1 MPTIDT
7 ETFQFIALVLLGV
20 IALTG
25 LIALLQLGGLRKALK
40 GLSPGTA
47 PASAEGAAAEQPDA
61 ADAGPASNETMTDA
75 AGYSSGIQP
84 LGGADLLDEAA
95 AEARGDAQAA
105 EVARAQQA
113 YQAEQERHAE
123 QAEAERQAQQAGSV
137 AEEPQEQ
144 PFERDGRW
152 WFRRGD
158 ELLVYEERT
167 GQWVAAPPAGT
178 GVAAAAAEQAP
189 EEQAPVE
196 ETHQPQAEETQSE
209 GAHQFPEEPGPFW
222 KCPTCGA
229 VNGSTATSCRMCFT
243 QRPPGVSEQGSRNEG
258 WGLGVRSFGRCS
270 AQEPRD
276 EGKLQIAPQHG
287 CDEKGQP

>member
-1 MPTIDT
+1 MPIIDT

-25 LIALLQLGGLRKALK
+25 LIALLRLGGLRKALK

-47 PASAEGAAAEQPDA
+47 PASTGEEDAEQPEA
-61 ADAGPASNETMTDA
+61 ADAGPASNEA
-75 AGYSSGIQP
+75 
-84 LGGADLLDEAA
+84 LGDT
-95 AEARGDAQAA
+95 QAA
-105 EVARAQQA
+105 DVARAHQA
-113 YQAEQERHAE
+113 YQAEQEHQAL
-123 QAEAERQAQQAGSV
+123 QAEAERQAQQAEQAGGSI

-178 GVAAAAAEQAP
+178 RVAAGAGEQAH
-189 EEQAPVE
+189 EERAPAE
-196 ETHQPQAEETQSE
+196 EAQQPQTDQTQTE
-209 GAHQFPEEPGPFW
+209 GVSQFPEEPGPFW

-243 QRPPGVSEQGSRNEG
+243 QRPPGV
-258 WGLGVRSFGRCS
+258 
-270 AQEPRD
+270 
-276 EGKLQIAPQHG
+276 
-287 CDEKGQP
+287 

>member
-20 IALTG
+20 IAFTG
-25 LIALLQLGGLRKALK
+25 LIALLQLGGLRKALR

-47 PASAEGAAAEQPDA
+47 PASTDEAAAEQPEA
-61 ADAGPASNETMTDA
+61 ADAEPASDEALGDD

-113 YQAEQERHAE
+113 YQAEQERQVL

-167 GQWVAAPPAGT
+167 GQWVAAPPAQTAGT
-178 GVAAAAAEQAP
+178 GVATEAAEQAP
-189 EEQAPVE
+189 EERAPVE
-196 ETHQPQAEETQSE
+196 ETHQPQADQTQSE

-243 QRPPGVSEQGSRNEG
+243 QRPTGV
-258 WGLGVRSFGRCS
+258 
-270 AQEPRD
+270 
-276 EGKLQIAPQHG
+276 
-287 CDEKGQP
+287 

>member
-20 IALTG
+20 IALAG
-25 LIALLQLGGLRKALK
+25 LIGLLQLGGLRKALK
-40 GLSPGTA
+40 DLARGTA
-47 PASAEGAAAEQPDA
+47 PTSRGEAAAEQPEA
-61 ADAGPASNETMTDA
+61 ADAGEASSEALGDA

-105 EVARAQQA
+105 EAARAQQA
-113 YQAEQERHAE
+113 YQAEQERQALG
-123 QAEAERQAQQAGSV
+123 AEAERQAQQAGSA

-167 GQWVAAPPAGT
+167 GQWVAAPPAQAT
-178 GVAAAAAEQAP
+178 EPQPAADLSSEQP
-189 EEQAPVE
+189 QEEQAHTE
-196 ETHQPQAEETQSE
+196 AHTEAQTE
-209 GAHQFPEEPGPFW
+209 GAREFPEEPGPFW

-243 QRPPGVSEQGSRNEG
+243 QRPSGV
-258 WGLGVRSFGRCS
+258 
-270 AQEPRD
+270 
-276 EGKLQIAPQHG
+276 
-287 CDEKGQP
+287 

>member
-7 ETFQFIALVLLGV
+7 ETFQFVALVLLGV
-20 IALTG
+20 ITLMG
-25 LIALLQLGGLRKALK
+25 LIGLLKLGGLRKALK
-40 GLSPGTA
+40 KLSSGTA
-47 PASAEGAAAEQPDA
+47 PASTGELEAEQPEA
-61 ADAGPASNETMTDA
+61 ADTGQASSEALGGA
-75 AGYSSGIQP
+75 AGYSAGIQP

-105 EVARAQQA
+105 EAARAQQA
-113 YQAEQERHAE
+113 YQAEQGRQAQ
-123 QAEAERQAQQAGSV
+123 QAEAERQAQQARQAAGSA

-167 GQWVAAPPAGT
+167 GQWAAAPPAGT
-178 GVAAAAAEQAP
+178 GVAAGAAEQAP
-189 EEQAPVE
+189 EERAPVE
-196 ETHQPQAEETQSE
+196 ETHQPQADQTQTE
-209 GAHQFPEEPGPFW
+209 GASQFPEEPGPFW

-243 QRPPGVSEQGSRNEG
+243 QRPQGV
-258 WGLGVRSFGRCS
+258 
-270 AQEPRD
+270 
-276 EGKLQIAPQHG
+276 
-287 CDEKGQP
+287 

>member
-20 IALTG
+20 IAFTG
-25 LIALLQLGGLRKALK
+25 LIALLQLGGLRKALR

-47 PASAEGAAAEQPDA
+47 PASTDEAAAEQPEA
-61 ADAGPASNETMTDA
+61 ADAEPASDEALGDD

-95 AEARGDAQAA
+95 AEAKDAQAA
-105 EVARAQQA
+105 EAARAQQA
-113 YQAEQERHAE
+113 YQAEQERQAL
-123 QAEAERQAQQAGSV
+123 QAEAERQAQQAGGA

-158 ELLVYEERT
+158 ELLVYEEQT
-167 GQWVAAPPAGT
+167 GQWVAAPPAQPEGT
-178 GVAAAAAEQAP
+178 GVAAEAAEQTH
-189 EEQAPVE
+189 EGRAPVE
-196 ETHQPQAEETQSE
+196 ETQTEETRR
-209 GAHQFPEEPGPFW
+209 FPEEPGPFW

-229 VNGSTATSCRMCFT
+229 VNGSIATSCRMCFT
-243 QRPPGVSEQGSRNEG
+243 QRPEGV
-258 WGLGVRSFGRCS
+258 
-270 AQEPRD
+270 
-276 EGKLQIAPQHG
+276 
-287 CDEKGQP
+287 

>member
-20 IALTG
+20 IAFTG
-25 LIALLQLGGLRKALK
+25 LIGLLQLGGLRKALR

-47 PASAEGAAAEQPDA
+47 PASTGEAAAEQPEA
-61 ADAGPASNETMTDA
+61 ADAGPAS
-75 AGYSSGIQP
+75 
-84 LGGADLLDEAA
+84 DEAL
-95 AEARGDAQAA
+95 GDAQAA
-105 EVARAQQA
+105 EAARAQQA
-113 YQAEQERHAE
+113 YQAEQERQVL
-123 QAEAERQAQQAGSV
+123 QAEAERQAQQAGRAAGSA

-167 GQWVAAPPAGT
+167 GQWVAAPPSGT
-178 GVAAAAAEQAP
+178 GVAAGAAEQAP
-189 EEQAPVE
+189 EERAPVE
-196 ETHQPQAEETQSE
+196 ETQTDQTQTE
-209 GAHQFPEEPGPFW
+209 GASQFPEEPGPFW

-243 QRPPGVSEQGSRNEG
+243 QRPPG
-258 WGLGVRSFGRCS
+258 
-270 AQEPRD
+270 A
-276 EGKLQIAPQHG
+276 
-287 CDEKGQP
+287 

>member
-20 IALTG
+20 IAFTG
-25 LIALLQLGGLRKALK
+25 LIALLRLGGLRKALR

-47 PASAEGAAAEQPDA
+47 PASTDEAAAEQPEA
-61 ADAGPASNETMTDA
+61 ADAEPASDEALGDD

-95 AEARGDAQAA
+95 AEAKDAQAA
-105 EVARAQQA
+105 EAAEAAESALAQQA
-113 YQAEQERHAE
+113 YQAEQERQAS
-123 QAEAERQAQQAGSV
+123 QAEAERQAQQAGGA

-178 GVAAAAAEQAP
+178 GVATGAAEQAP
-189 EEQAPVE
+189 EERAPVE
-196 ETHQPQAEETQSE
+196 ETHQPQADQTQSE
-209 GAHQFPEEPGPFW
+209 GVHQFPEEPGPFW

-243 QRPPGVSEQGSRNEG
+243 QRPTGV
-258 WGLGVRSFGRCS
+258 
-270 AQEPRD
+270 
-276 EGKLQIAPQHG
+276 
-287 CDEKGQP
+287 